1 MHSVIKRLH
10 GWIGISA
17 GLVMA
22 WVALT
27 GSLMAFEPQILRLI
41 NADTLVVSAEGARLS
56 PTELVGR
63 VSTVFPQAQWASVT
77 VAGQDQAPAQA
88 MVALMAG
95 EKPSQQYFH
104 PSTAELLPALRG
116 EETFEIIEHLH
127 RELLL
132 GDFGSNITGI
142 SAILLLTMVMA
153 GSYLRWKRR
162 PPKLSGWFFTRRGLQ
177 GSANA
182 FQWHSVLGTWV
193 GVLFIFSAATGLS
206 WSYEPYKKAIFAVL
220 SVPYKAKVPCVDPIL
235 FDTVSFERAMS
246 PAWPA
251 FIRDVGAFDQAVF
264 TPKNADVAVAYW
276 LPDAAHIREKN
287 EIRFNAQGQR
297 VEHKLFAQ
305 KPLGEQLTLSWKMLH
320 TGQYWGWSGQ
330 LMMLFSSLSLVAM
343 AYFGFRLFFQS
354 DKGKP

>member
-1 MHSVIKRLH
+1 MHAVIKRLH

-41 NADTLVVSAEGARLS
+41 NVDTLMVSAEGARLS

-63 VSTVFPQAQWASVT
+63 VSAEFPQAQWASVT

-88 MVALMAG
+88 MVALAAG
-95 EKPSQQYFH
+95 DKASLHYFH

-116 EETFEIIEHLH
+116 EETFETIEHLH

-132 GDFGSNITGI
+132 GEFGSNITGI
-142 SAILLLTMVMA
+142 SAILLLGMVIG

-162 PPKLSGWFFTRRGLQ
+162 PPRLSGWFFARRGLTGRAQ
-177 GSANA
+177 A
-182 FQWHSVLGTWV
+182 FQWHGVLGTWA
-193 GVLFIFSAATGLS
+193 GVLFVFSAATGLS
-206 WSYEPYKKAIFAVL
+206 WSYEPYKKAIYAVL
-220 SVPYKAKVPCVDPIL
+220 SVPYIPKPPRTEPML
-235 FDTVSFERAMS
+235 YDTVSFTRTMT

-251 FIRDVGAFDQAVF
+251 FARDVGAFDQAVF
-264 TPKNADVAVAYW
+264 TPKGADVSVAYW

-297 VEHKLFAQ
+297 IEHKLFAQ
-305 KPLGEQLTLSWKMLH
+305 KPMGEQLTLSWKMLH

-330 LMMLFSSLSLVAM
+330 LMLLLSSLSLVAM
-343 AYFGFRLFFQS
+343 AYFGFRMFFQTT
-354 DKGKP
+354 KR